1 EHISIIPDY
10 RQTWKVKHKLS
21 DILLL
26 TIYAVVSGAAGWDDI
41 EDFGET
47 HPDFAT
53 GEYQPRTGQVC
64 GTPAE
69 NAPERRVYSGCDN
82 REAPRALSHVLS

>member
-1 EHISIIPDY
+1 ASCERAS
-10 RQTWKVKHKLS
+10 KHWC
-21 DILLL
+21 DR
-26 TIYAVVSGAAGWDDI
+26 AGWR
-41 EDFGET
+41 GEKAKQLRVGGT
-47 HPDFAT
+47 GCNSHPDFAT

-82 REAPRALSHVLS
+82 REAPRALSHVL